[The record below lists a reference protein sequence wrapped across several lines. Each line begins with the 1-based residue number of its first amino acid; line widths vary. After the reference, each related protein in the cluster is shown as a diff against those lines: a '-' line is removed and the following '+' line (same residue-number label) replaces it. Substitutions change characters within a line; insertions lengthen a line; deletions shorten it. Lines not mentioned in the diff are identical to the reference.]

1 MENYFF
7 GGGGDEE
14 KCLKSNICTNS
25 CKMNSYSKTMEMRQ
39 KEKVQWKT
47 KFIYYF
53 KLFWFCGGENFKSQ
67 TSWTSVQIIEL
78 LVILA
83 CHVCKHFLMKHIYSV
98 EANILWPLPILFS
111 IFFFSSLWGEGRV
124 TVPEM
129 FYFPTFPCIHI
140 LFMHFRSPLHSI
152 RAHHSQSA
160 NRAFIKCS
168 SWALRSFS

>member
-1 MENYFF
+1 
-7 GGGGDEE
+7 
-14 KCLKSNICTNS
+14 
-25 CKMNSYSKTMEMRQ
+25 MNSYSKTMEMRQ

-111 IFFFSSLWGEGRV
+111 IFFYFKKHMGFLGGGGGLQSLRCS
-124 TVPEM
+124 
-129 FYFPTFPCIHI
+129 TFP
-140 LFMHFRSPLHSI
+140 HFR
-152 RAHHSQSA
+152 
-160 NRAFIKCS
+160 AFTFCS
-168 SWALRSFS
+168 CTFALRSTPFVLIIHKVLTVRS